1 MEILDTLTV
10 ARGDAVGEIRL
21 LRGDLT
27 ALTPD
32 AACDVLVVSAFP
44 GSYAP
49 TRGTLIAALGAR
61 GVRVADLARAKEVDL
76 RHTSSCWL
84 SRPLGRPDLHVGRVL
99 CFEPATTGQ
108 AAELVGDV
116 FRSLFPFVTGEPWVR
131 RVAMPLLASGSQ
143 RQPDDLM
150 LRAMVDA
157 ATHWIAAGLTLDRLD
172 IVLRAD
178 KDATA
183 VDRLRAVFAAARPV
197 AESLNESPAETPRGP
212 RAASS
217 GYDLFI
223 SYSHQDGEVIAAL
236 RDEIGRLAPDLR
248 VFLDS
253 SSLSGGASWQQRIYA
268 ALEASE
274 RVLCL
279 YSPGYLSSKV
289 CMEELHLAILL
300 NRDREGILIPAYL
313 RSAELPAYLRL
324 IQYVD
329 VREGDTAKITDLA
342 RRIVADIRSTPVG
355 AAAPTPPPDAA
366 APRDA
371 AGDEA
376 PPRAAA
382 SDEAAKPFSQD
393 LTALIDR
400 LARGDLEVQIEAT
413 VRFRPAGA
421 GRRGTER

>member
-1 MEILDTLTV
+1 M
-10 ARGDAVGEIRL
+10 
-21 LRGDLT
+21 
-27 ALTPD
+27 
-32 AACDVLVVSAFP
+32 
-44 GSYAP
+44 
-49 TRGTLIAALGAR
+49 
-61 GVRVADLARAKEVDL
+61 
-76 RHTSSCWL
+76 
-84 SRPLGRPDLHVGRVL
+84 
-99 CFEPATTGQ
+99 
-108 AAELVGDV
+108 
-116 FRSLFPFVTGEPWVR
+116 
-131 RVAMPLLASGSQ
+131 
-143 RQPDDLM
+143 
-150 LRAMVDA
+150 
-157 ATHWIAAGLTLDRLD
+157 
-172 IVLRAD
+172 LRAD
-178 KDATA
+178 KDDAA

-197 AESLNESPAETPRGP
+197 AEWLNESPPEEP
-212 RAASS
+212 RASRAGSND
-217 GYDLFI
+217 YDLFI
-223 SYSHQDGEVIAAL
+223 SYSHQDGEVISAL

-253 SSLSGGASWQQRIYA
+253 SSLSGGASWQQRVYA

-289 CMEELHLAILL
+289 CMEELHLAILV

-329 VREGDTAKITDLA
+329 VRESDTAKITDLA

-355 AAAPTPPPDAA
+355 AAVPTPPSDAA
-366 APRDA
+366 APRED

-382 SDEAAKPFSQD
+382 SDEAAKPLSLD